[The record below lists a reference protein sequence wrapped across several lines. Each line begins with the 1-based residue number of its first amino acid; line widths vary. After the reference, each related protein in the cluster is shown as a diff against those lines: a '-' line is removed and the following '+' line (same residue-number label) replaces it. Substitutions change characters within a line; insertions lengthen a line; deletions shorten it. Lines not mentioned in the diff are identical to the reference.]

1 MTRNRL
7 WPFYTAEKYPNL
19 RFWLGFWGL
28 NTLLFLPM
36 YWLNLATM
44 TFFPSRAI
52 FADGWSMG
60 IARLFLW
67 RENLDLFRL
76 SVEFTVLLALWVN
89 VRRWQR
95 PVLRWLIVGV
105 YGLALAY
112 YLYEAIVRSIY
123 HADPVFYSQYYLA
136 LDGLP
141 FLAQHVQTSLWLVG
155 VASVGLVAVVIGLVS
170 LLHWL
175 LNCAVNAKLA
185 RSTRVV
191 LGLLALLL
199 VWATFRYQIYT
210 ADVEMVESSLLFKL
224 QKNIADSRQ
233 LRHDIASFDGE
244 RVRRLYDYSRYP
256 LQQKPDIYLIFVESY
271 GSALYKWRDYRA
283 PYAQLL
289 AELEAQLAEQGWH
302 ATTALSESPTW
313 GGGSWLAYTS
323 FLFGLRI
330 DNHPQY
336 LALLNKY
343 QVDTYPDLGRYLQ
356 SQGYDYAWVSSISEE
371 LDEHTWYKYT
381 RLMGVNQWLRY
392 RDLNYHGR
400 LYGWGPGPPDQYTL
414 NYANELLHKATKQ
427 PLFFVT
433 ITQNSHFPWTPQ
445 PTLADDWRTLNEAP
459 SMPTEPTPLADVTT
473 NKRQDYLVAV
483 EYQLRMLVDFILHN
497 GNDNSLFIL
506 IGDHQPPQVAGR
518 FDGSDTPLH
527 IISKDQTLLAG
538 FAQYGFVP
546 GLRVQTVKPVL
557 HHEGDYSL
565 IVRALVDRYGGKPV
579 ALPPYLPNGAVV
591 EQAEK
596 TAQR

>member
-1 MTRNRL
+1 MTRNRP
-7 WPFYTAEKYPNL
+7 WPFHPTSRLPNL
-19 RFWLGFWGL
+19 RFWLGFLSL

-44 TFFPSRAI
+44 TFFPAPSI

-60 IARLFLW
+60 IARLLLW

-76 SVEFTVLLALWVN
+76 NVEFTLLLALWMN
-89 VRRWQR
+89 ARCWQTR
-95 PVLRWLIVGV
+95 FFRWLIVGI
-105 YGLALAY
+105 YGLALVY

-141 FLAQHVQTSLWLVG
+141 FLAQHVQASFWLYG
-155 VASVGLVAVVIGLVS
+155 MAGLGLVAVGIGLVTWVN
-170 LLHWL
+170 WL
-175 LNCAVNAKLA
+175 LNRASDPKLV
-185 RSTRVV
+185 RLTRVG

-199 VWATFRYQIYT
+199 LWSLVRYQIYT
-210 ADVEMVESSLLFKL
+210 ADVEMVESSLSFKL

-244 RVRRLYDYSRYP
+244 RVRRLYDYGRYP

-271 GSALYKWRDYRA
+271 GSALYKWYDYRA
-283 PYAQLL
+283 PYTRLL

-330 DNHPQY
+330 DSHPQY

-343 QVDTYPDLGRYLQ
+343 QVESYPDLGRYLQ
-356 SQGYDYAWVSSISEE
+356 SQGYYYAWVSSISEE
-371 LDEHTWYKYT
+371 LDDRMWYKYT

-414 NYANELLHKATKQ
+414 NYANELLHKATQQ

-433 ITQNSHFPWTPQ
+433 ITQNSHFPWVPQ
-445 PTLADDWRTLNEAP
+445 PTLVDDWRSLNATP
-459 SMPTEPTPLADVTT
+459 ASQAEPEPLADVTT
-473 NKRQDYLVAV
+473 NKRQDYLSAA

-497 GNDNSLFIL
+497 GNANSLFIL

-518 FDGSDTPLH
+518 FDGSDTPMH
-527 IISKDQTLLAG
+527 VISKDQSLLAG
-538 FAQYGFVP
+538 FAPYGFVP

-557 HHEGDYSL
+557 HHEGNYSL
-565 IVRALVDRYGGKPV
+565 IIRALVERYGVKPV

-591 EQAEK
+591 DQGEK
-596 TAQR
+596 TAAR